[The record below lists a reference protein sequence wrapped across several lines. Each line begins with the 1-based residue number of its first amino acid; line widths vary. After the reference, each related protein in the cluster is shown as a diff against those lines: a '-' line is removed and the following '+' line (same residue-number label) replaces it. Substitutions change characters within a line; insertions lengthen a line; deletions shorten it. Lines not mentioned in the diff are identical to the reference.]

1 MKFTLSVGRRLILYA
16 ALMLIVKSGL
26 FAQDP
31 HFSQFYANPVYTNPA
46 FAGSSNHGRSVLN
59 ARNQWSSIS
68 GTFTTLSAAY
78 DENYDVI
85 NGGLGFIVSRD
96 EAGIGLLTTN
106 TVSSAYSYIIPV
118 NKYLTF
124 RAAIQASFVQKTLD
138 FGNFTWGDQILKN
151 QGIVKDNTSQPIPNQ
166 SISFGNFAAGFIG
179 YTKYIYGGAAVHN
192 LTEPDQSFSNTRS
205 APISRRITAHAGAQI
220 PLIDAGS
227 KNKKDNLSISPNFLF
242 MQQQIPQGTFNELN
256 LGIYVN
262 KGSYV
267 LGSFFRQTS
276 ANSDAVILLIGLKRE
291 KLRIGYSFDATVS
304 KAQRGAPSSHEVSIA
319 FELRKKKPKKPIRAI
334 RCPEF

>member
-1 MKFTLSVGRRLILYA
+1 MKLSLSVVRRLMLYA
-16 ALMLIVKSGL
+16 ALVLIVRSDL
-26 FAQDP
+26 LAQDP

-78 DENYDVI
+78 DENFDKI
-85 NGGLGFIVSRD
+85 NGGLGFILSRD

-106 TVSSAYSYIIPV
+106 TFSTAYSYIIPV

-138 FGNFTWGDQILKN
+138 FSNFTWGDQILKK
-151 QGIVKDNTSQPIPNQ
+151 QGIVKSVSSQPIPNQ
-166 SISFGNFAAGFIG
+166 SITFGNFAAGFIG
-179 YTKYIYGGAAVHN
+179 YTKYIYGGFAIHN
-192 LTEPDQSFSNTRS
+192 LTEPDQSFSNTTQ
-205 APISRRITAHAGAQI
+205 APISRRIIAHAGAQI
-220 PLIDAGS
+220 PLVDDGG
-227 KNKKDNLSISPNFLF
+227 KNKRNNVNISPNFLF
-242 MQQQIPQGTFNELN
+242 MQQQIPGGTFNELN
-256 LGIYVN
+256 LGMYYN

-267 LGSFFRQTS
+267 LGTFFRQTS
-276 ANSDAVILLIGLKRE
+276 VNSDAIILLIGLRRE
-291 KLRIGYSFDATVS
+291 KLRIGYSYDATIS